1 MKKPSTEV
9 VFEAV
14 CDLHAEEKPVSRET
28 LAQLTGLKLSV
39 VDDRLG
45 VLVDDGL
52 IHRVQ
57 RGIYVPSAQH
67 PPARPISKTILPDG
81 MIKIEIGDDVLTLTP
96 RESRALGEIQAG
108 AAHQYIEIEA
118 QHYLAESVG
127 DLWLAHK
134 SMRKRIRALE
144 ALLDDKNQ
152 HQMADLRVKENA
164 DLDAEDVGKGMRK

>member
-1 MKKPSTEV
+1 MRKPSAEV

-14 CDLHAEEKPVSRET
+14 CDLHSEEKAVSRET
-28 LAQLTGLKLSV
+28 LAEVTGLKLSV

-45 VLVDDGL
+45 VLVDEGL
-52 IHRVQ
+52 IHRIQ
-57 RGIYVPSAQH
+57 RGVYVPAAQH

-81 MIKIEIGDDVLTLTP
+81 MVKIEIGDEVLTLTP

-118 QHYLAESVG
+118 HHYLSESLG

-134 SMRKRIRALE
+134 VIRRRLRELE
-144 ALLDDKNQ
+144 VQVEANSKGQ
-152 HQMADLRVKENA
+152 SDLFKGIKEG
-164 DLDAEDVGKGMRK
+164 DEPHV

>member
-1 MKKPSTEV
+1 MRKPSAEV

-14 CDLHAEEKPVSRET
+14 CDLHSEEKAVSRET
-28 LAQLTGLKLSV
+28 LAEVTGLKLSV

-45 VLVDDGL
+45 VLVDEGL
-52 IHRVQ
+52 IHRIQ
-57 RGIYVPSAQH
+57 RGVYVPAAQH

-81 MIKIEIGDDVLTLTP
+81 MVKIEIGDDVMTLTP

-118 QHYLAESVG
+118 HHYISESLG

-134 SMRKRIRALE
+134 VMRRRLRELE
-144 ALLDDKNQ
+144 VQVDANSKGQ
-152 HQMADLRVKENA
+152 SDLF
-164 DLDAEDVGKGMRK
+164 KGINEGDESHV

>member
-1 MKKPSTEV
+1 MKKPSAEV

-14 CDLHAEEKPVSRET
+14 CDLHSEERAVTRET
-28 LAQLTGLKLSV
+28 LAQITGLKLSV

-57 RGIYVPSAQH
+57 RGVYVPAAQH
-67 PPARPISKTILPDG
+67 PPARLISKTILPDG
-81 MIKIEIGDDVLTLTP
+81 SVKIEIGDDVLTLTP

-118 QHYLAESVG
+118 HHYLAESLG
-127 DLWLAHK
+127 ELWLAHK
-134 SMRKRIRALE
+134 AIRRRVRELE
-144 ALLDDKNQ
+144 ALLEGSSPKVQSGSPAPRSARNSSACDQ
-152 HQMADLRVKENA
+152 AD
-164 DLDAEDVGKGMRK
+164 G

>member
-1 MKKPSTEV
+1 MRKPSAEV

-14 CDLHAEEKPVSRET
+14 CDLHSEERAVTRET
-28 LAQLTGLKLSV
+28 LAQITGLKLSV

-57 RGIYVPSAQH
+57 RGVYVPAAQH
-67 PPARPISKTILPDG
+67 PPARPISKTILPGG
-81 MIKIEIGDDVLTLTP
+81 MVKIEIGDDVLTLTP

-118 QHYLAESVG
+118 QNYLSEAVG

-134 SMRKRIRALE
+134 SLRKRIRALE
-144 ALLDDKNQ
+144 AKLEDKTQ
-152 HQMADLRVKENA
+152 IAGGDCRE
-164 DLDAEDVGKGMRK
+164 